1 MNTFLFRIILMS
13 ATVEARR
20 FQEYFDNAP
29 TIAVPGRTYPVQVQF
44 LEDVVEA
51 TGILVHYAFI
61 QYILL
66 F

>member
-1 MNTFLFRIILMS
+1 MS

-51 TGILVHYAFI
+51 TGILVRYTFM